1 MKPIPSAPERSTLGA
16 VLRGC
21 RVAAGLSIE
30 GLAERCGVS
39 ARAISD
45 IERDRVRRPQR
56 RTLTVLLDVLA
67 VPDDERRRLVEAAS
81 VRPAGGEPPDPPR
94 YFSGR
99 AAELRALGD
108 IARRPSGDRQQATAL
123 VVTGPAGVGKTSLAL
138 RAVAD
143 LATEFPDGRFFVD
156 LRGMDDVPTTP
167 GEALH
172 RLLRALGVPERRIP
186 AGLDGRA
193 TAYRSALYERRAL
206 VVWDNAADE
215 AQVRPLLP
223 GAGRSLVVFTSRRRL
238 SGLDT
243 AQWLSV
249 EPLPAED
256 STAMLRAI
264 ARSDAATDPVALDEL
279 ARHCGHMPL
288 ALRVTGQ
295 RLSEEPGLSV
305 GELNRRFSGEQA
317 RLRVIDAGAAGIH
330 TALSLSYR
338 RLGDDLRRT
347 FRRLSLMPGPDFG
360 PDPVA
365 VATDAAGEQAERRLE
380 ALVESGLVAAV
391 PADRYGLHDLVRD
404 FAVDRMTAEEPD
416 AVGPLRTSSLRWWL
430 ARTIA
435 AGRHFE
441 PDGPPSLAEFRDR
454 AAATTWLDAE
464 RGNWF
469 AALRSAAAEGL
480 HEAVVEAVDALH
492 WFSDSRVHLDL
503 WPEVFRLS
511 AESAARL
518 DDPRT
523 EAVHLNYLSWAQAIC
538 QREYAGSVATA
549 TRALDRAVRAG
560 DPAQQGWAL
569 LYAASGHTGLGEY
582 AAALR
587 QRQRAWVMLR
597 RAADREG
604 LPQAMASLG
613 SSLLALGRPVEAL
626 RVHERTRRLLRDPR
640 YPIAAF
646 ARAATDALNC
656 RRIGDDL
663 AALGRWSECV
673 ALRREAVARLRA
685 NAMPAIEAVALVELA
700 EALRRTGETREAPA
714 HLVRAIELA
723 DDCDDPDLAGR
734 AATLLVDLTREEP
747 GPGGDQVPGGGQVPG
762 ATRAKART
770 SGCGS

>member
-1 MKPIPSAPERSTLGA
+1 MEQIPGTPESPSLGSA
-16 VLRGC
+16 LRAH

-30 GLAERCGVS
+30 GLADRCGVS
-39 ARAISD
+39 VRAISD
-45 IERDRVRRPQR
+45 IERDRVRRPRR

-67 VPDDERRRLVEAAS
+67 VPDDERRRLVGATS
-81 VRPAGGEPPDPPR
+81 GRPAGGELPEPPR

-99 AAELRALGD
+99 ATELRTLGD
-108 IARRPSGDRQQATAL
+108 LARRPSGDRPQATVL
-123 VVTGPAGVGKTSLAL
+123 VVTGPAGVGKTSLVL
-138 RAVAD
+138 RASTD
-143 LATEFPDGRFFVD
+143 LAPEFPDGRFFVD
-156 LRGMDDVPTTP
+156 LRGMDDVPTPP

-172 RLLRALGVPERRIP
+172 RLLRALGVPEQRIP
-186 AGLDGRA
+186 AGLEDRA
-193 TAYRSALYERRAL
+193 TAYRSALCERRTL

-223 GAGRSLVVFTSRRRL
+223 GAGRSLVLFTSRRRL

-264 ARSDAATDPVALDEL
+264 ARPGPATDPAALADL

-295 RLSEEPGLSV
+295 RLAEEPGLSV
-305 GELNRRFSGEQA
+305 QELNRRFSGEQA

-338 RLGDDLRRT
+338 RLGADLRRT
-347 FRRLSLMPGPDFG
+347 FRRLSLMPGPNFG

-365 VATDAAGEQAERRLE
+365 EVTEACGTQAEQRLE

-404 FAVDRMTAEEPD
+404 FAVDRMTAEEP
-416 AVGPLRTSSLRWWL
+416 ASTGPLRTSSLSWWL
-430 ARTIA
+430 ARTTA

-441 PDGPPSLAEFRDR
+441 PDGPTSPTEFRDR
-454 AAATTWLDAE
+454 AAAAAWLDAE

-480 HEAVVEAVDALH
+480 HELVVEAVDALH

-538 QREYAGSVATA
+538 QRAYAGSVT
-549 TRALDRAVRAG
+549 TGDRALDQAVRAG

-569 LYAASGHTGLGEY
+569 LYAASGHTGLGEHR
-582 AAALR
+582 AALR
-587 QRQRAWVMLR
+587 QRQRAWVLLR
-597 RAADREG
+597 RAADPEG

-613 SSLLALGRPVEAL
+613 SSLLALGRPAEAL
-626 RVHERTRRLLRDPR
+626 RVHQRTRDLLRDPHH
-640 YPIAAF
+640 PIAAF

-663 AALGRWSECV
+663 AALGRWPECV
-673 ALRREAVARLRA
+673 TARREAVARLRVT
-685 NAMPAIEAVALVELA
+685 AMPATEAVAVVELVE
-700 EALRRTGETREAPA
+700 ALCRTGETRDAPA
-714 HLVRAIELA
+714 YLRRAIELA
-723 DDCDDPDLAGR
+723 EQCDDPDLAAR
-734 AATLLVDLTREEP
+734 AATLLAACSRDDLTA
-747 GPGGDQVPGGGQVPG
+747 GADQVPA

>member
-1 MKPIPSAPERSTLGA
+1 MKPTPSAPERPSAPGSPSLGA

-30 GLAERCGVS
+30 ALAERCGVS

-56 RTLTVLLDVLA
+56 RTLTVLFEVLA
-67 VPDDERRRLVEAAS
+67 VPDDERRRLVEATS
-81 VRPAGGEPPDPPR
+81 VRPAVPDPPR

-99 AAELRALGD
+99 ARELRALGD
-108 IARRPSGDRQQATAL
+108 LARRPPGDRQQATVV
-123 VVTGPAGVGKTSLAL
+123 VVTGPAGVGKTSLVL
-138 RAVAD
+138 RATAD

-172 RLLRALGVPERRIP
+172 RLLRALGVPEQRIP
-186 AGLDGRA
+186 AGCDERA
-193 TAYRSALYERRAL
+193 TAYRSALCERRAL

-215 AQVRPLLP
+215 AQARPLLP
-223 GAGRSLVVFTSRRRL
+223 GAGRSLVLFTSRRRL
-238 SGLDT
+238 SGLDP
-243 AQWLSV
+243 AQWLSL

-264 ARSDAATDPVALDEL
+264 AGPVAVDPAELSEL

-295 RLSEEPGLSV
+295 RLSAEPGLSV
-305 GELNRRFSGEQA
+305 AELNRRFTGEQA
-317 RLRVIDAGAAGIH
+317 RLRVIDADTAGIH

-365 VATDAAGEQAERRLE
+365 VVTDVPDADAEQRLE

-391 PADRYGLHDLVRD
+391 PADRYGLHDLVRA
-404 FAVDRMTAEEPD
+404 FAADRLTAEEPD
-416 AVGPLRTSSLRWWL
+416 AAGPLRTSSLRWWL
-430 ARTIA
+430 SRTTA

-441 PDGPPSLAEFRDR
+441 PDGPPSLTQFRDR
-454 AAATTWLDAE
+454 GAATAWLDAE

-469 AALRSAAAEGL
+469 GALRSAAAEGL
-480 HEAVVEAVDALH
+480 YGPVVETVDALH

-518 DDPRT
+518 GDPRT

-538 QREYAGSVATA
+538 QREYAGSVTTA
-549 TRALDRAVRAG
+549 MRALDRAVDAG
-560 DPAQQGWAL
+560 DLAQQGWAL
-569 LYAASGHTGLGEY
+569 LYAASGHTGLGDH

-587 QRQRAWVMLR
+587 QRQQAWVLLR
-597 RAADREG
+597 RAGDPEG

-613 SSLLALGRPVEAL
+613 TSLLSLGRPTEAL
-626 RVHERTRRLLRDPR
+626 RVHQRTRCLLRDPR

-656 RRIGDDL
+656 RRIAGDL
-663 AALGRWSECV
+663 AALDRWPECV
-673 ALRREAVARLRA
+673 TALREAVARLRA
-685 NAMPAIEAVALVELA
+685 SAMPAFEALVSVELV
-700 EALRRTGETREAPA
+700 EALRRTGETRDAPA
-714 HLVRAIELA
+714 YLRRAIELA

-734 AATLLVDLTREEP
+734 AATLLAELAPDGVDP
-747 GPGGDQVPGGGQVPG
+747 GGQVPV

>member
-1 MKPIPSAPERSTLGA
+1 MKPIPSAPERPTLGA
-16 VLRGC
+16 VLRGR

-67 VPDDERRRLVEAAS
+67 VPDDERRRLVETAS
-81 VRPAGGEPPDPPR
+81 VRPAGGGLPDPPR

-99 AAELRALGD
+99 ATELRTLGD
-108 IARRPSGDRQQATAL
+108 IARRPSGDRQQATVL

-138 RAVAD
+138 RASAD

-172 RLLRALGVPERRIP
+172 RLLRALGVPEPRIP
-186 AGLDGRA
+186 AGLDERS
-193 TAYRSALYERRAL
+193 TAYRSVLCQRRAL

-215 AQVRPLLP
+215 AQARPLLP
-223 GAGRSLVVFTSRRRL
+223 GAGPGLVLFTSRRRL

-243 AQWLSV
+243 AQWLSL

-264 ARSDAATDPVALDEL
+264 ARPVAADPTELHEL

-295 RLSEEPGLSV
+295 RLSDEPGLSV
-305 GELNRRFSGEQA
+305 AELNRRFTGEQA
-317 RLRVIDAGAAGIH
+317 RLRVIDAGTAGIH

-338 RLGDDLRRT
+338 RLGADLRRT

-365 VATDAAGEQAERRLE
+365 VVTQVSDEEAEQRLE

-416 AVGPLRTSSLRWWL
+416 SVGPLRTCSLHWWL
-430 ARTIA
+430 ARTAA

-441 PDGPPSLAEFRDR
+441 PNGPTSLTEFPDR
-454 AAATTWLDAE
+454 AAATAWLDAE

-480 HEAVVEAVDALH
+480 HAPVVDTVDALH

-503 WPEVFRLS
+503 WAEVFRLS

-518 DDPRT
+518 GDPRT
-523 EAVHLNYLSWAQAIC
+523 EAVHLNYLAWAQAIC
-538 QREYAGSVATA
+538 QREFAGSVATA
-549 TRALDRAVRAG
+549 GRALDRAVRAD

-569 LYAASGHTGLGEY
+569 LYAASGHAGLGEH

-597 RAADREG
+597 RSTDREG

-613 SSLLALGRPVEAL
+613 SSLLALGRPAEAL
-626 RVHERTRRLLRDPR
+626 RVHQRTQRLLRDPR

-663 AALGRWSECV
+663 AALGRWPECV
-673 ALRREAVARLRA
+673 TARREAVARLRA
-685 NAMPAIEAVALVELA
+685 TALPAIEAVASVELV

-714 HLVRAIELA
+714 HLVRAIALA
-723 DDCDDPDLAGR
+723 EECDDPDLAGR
-734 AATLLVDLTREEP
+734 AATLLADLSRDGRTP
-747 GPGGDQVPGGGQVPG
+747 G
-762 ATRAKART
+762 
-770 SGCGS
+770 

>member
-1 MKPIPSAPERSTLGA
+1 MKPIPSAPGRPSTPGRPSLGA
-16 VLRGC
+16 VLRGF

-30 GLAERCGVS
+30 ALAERCGVS

-56 RTLTVLLDVLA
+56 RTLTVLFDVLA
-67 VPDDERRRLVEAAS
+67 VPDDERHRLVEATSA
-81 VRPAGGEPPDPPR
+81 RPAMPDLPR
-94 YFSGR
+94 HFSGR
-99 AAELRALGD
+99 ATELRALGD
-108 IARRPSGDRQQATAL
+108 IARRPPGDRQQATVV
-123 VVTGPAGVGKTSLAL
+123 VVTGPAGVGKTSLVL
-138 RAVAD
+138 RASAD

-186 AGLDGRA
+186 AGRDDRA
-193 TAYRSALYERRAL
+193 TAYRSALCERRAL

-215 AQVRPLLP
+215 AQARPLLP
-223 GAGRSLVVFTSRRRL
+223 GAGRSLVLFTSRRRL

-243 AQWLSV
+243 AQWLSL

-256 STAMLRAI
+256 ATAMLRAI
-264 ARSDAATDPVALDEL
+264 ARPVDVDPAGLSEL

-288 ALRVTGQ
+288 ALHVTGQ
-295 RLSEEPGLSV
+295 RLSAEPGLSV
-305 GELNRRFSGEQA
+305 AELNRRFTGEQA
-317 RLRVIDAGAAGIH
+317 RLRVIDADTAGIH

-365 VATDAAGEQAERRLE
+365 VVTDVSDVDAEQQLE

-404 FAVDRMTAEEPD
+404 FAVDRLTAEEPD
-416 AVGPLRTSSLRWWL
+416 AAGPLRTSSLRWWL
-430 ARTIA
+430 ARTTA

-441 PDGPPSLAEFRDR
+441 PDGPPSLAEFGDR
-454 AAATTWLDAE
+454 GAATAWLDAE
-464 RGNWF
+464 RRNWF
-469 AALRSAAAEGL
+469 VALRSAAAEGL
-480 HEAVVEAVDALH
+480 HGSVVEAVDALH

-538 QREYAGSVATA
+538 QREYAASVATA

-569 LYAASGHTGLGEY
+569 LYAASGHTGLGEH

-587 QRQRAWVMLR
+587 RRQRAWVLLR
-597 RAADREG
+597 RAADPEG

-626 RVHERTRRLLRDPR
+626 RVHQRTRCLLRDPR

-656 RRIGDDL
+656 RRIADDL
-663 AALGRWSECV
+663 AALDRWPECV
-673 ALRREAVARLRA
+673 AALREAVARLRA
-685 NAMPAIEAVALVELA
+685 NAMPALEALVSVELV
-700 EALRRTGETREAPA
+700 EAMRRTGETRDAPA
-714 HLVRAIELA
+714 YLRRAVELA

-734 AATLLVDLTREEP
+734 AATLLAELAPDGVDP
-747 GPGGDQVPGGGQVPG
+747 GGQVPA